1 MRYHLKSVLE
11 CAMIKEKNI
20 EGEPMKTVL
29 LALYDDVLS
38 ERISQQL
45 REQFLVFIAGNG
57 PDALAMLTEVKPD
70 VLLLDLMLPE
80 MDGISV
86 LQEAKL
92 RGIDCATIA
101 ITPYVSDY
109 VLNAV
114 EYLCVQCLLRTP
126 CSAQLLCNKVL
137 DLCEMESRSL
147 ATDETDFVLRNLG
160 IQLQTKGGKF
170 LAEAIRQYRHN
181 PNQTI
186 FGDLY
191 PSVANAFN
199 ATASQVERAMRFAI
213 ERAWAQRNDRIW
225 RAYFPADGNGKTVK
239 PTNSA
244 FISTIASVTDAQTK
258 TA

>member
-1 MRYHLKSVLE
+1 
-11 CAMIKEKNI
+11 
-20 EGEPMKTVL
+20 MKTVL

-57 PDALAMLTEVKPD
+57 PDALTMLTEVKPD
-70 VLLLDLMLPE
+70 VLILDLMLPE
-80 MDGISV
+80 MDGITV
-86 LQEAKL
+86 LQEAGM
-92 RGIDCATIA
+92 RGIYCSTIA

-109 VLNAV
+109 VLNTV
-114 EYLCVQCLLRTP
+114 EYLRVQCLLRTP

-137 DLCEMESRSL
+137 DLCEMENRSIGVDGLDFTLRSL
-147 ATDETDFVLRNLG
+147 GFH
-160 IQLQTKGGKF
+160 LQTKGGKC
-170 LAEAIRQYRHN
+170 LAESIRQYRRN

-191 PSVANAFN
+191 PSVAAVFG
-199 ATASQVERAMRFAI
+199 ATPSQVERAMRFAI
-213 ERAWAQRNDRIW
+213 ERAWAQRNEQIW
-225 RAYFPADGNGKTVK
+225 SIYFPTDGNGKIVK

-244 FISTIASVTDAQTK
+244 FISTIASITDTQMK